1 MTDQEL
7 TNKINSK
14 IEILKLTKD
23 DLPRIFG
30 RNKLKE
36 VTKIVIFIEIKL
48 EQNQDLKRQV
58 QKAIFEDEKVVEELI
73 SQWGRQLGD
82 RLEEFISR
90 ERRTE
95 VTIEKLRIAEEEKSR
110 TEETEL

>member
-14 IEILKLTKD
+14 IGILKLTKD

-30 RNKLKE
+30 RNQLKE
-36 VTKIVIFIEIKL
+36 VTKIVIFIENKL

-58 QKAIFEDEKVVEELI
+58 QKAIFEDEKEVEELI

>member
-58 QKAIFEDEKVVEELI
+58 QKAIFEDEKEVEEI

>member
-14 IEILKLTKD
+14 IGILKLTKD

-30 RNKLKE
+30 RNQLKE
-36 VTKIVIFIEIKL
+36 VTKIVIFIENKL

-58 QKAIFEDEKVVEELI
+58 QKAIFEDEKEVEEI
-73 SQWGRQLGD
+73 SQWSRQLGD

>member
-14 IEILKLTKD
+14 IGILKLTKD

-30 RNKLKE
+30 RNQLKE
-36 VTKIVIFIEIKL
+36 VTKIVIFIENKL

-58 QKAIFEDEKVVEELI
+58 QKAIFEDEKEVEEI
-73 SQWGRQLGD
+73 SQWSRQLGD

-95 VTIEKLRIAEEEKSR
+95 LTIEKLRIAEEEKSR